1 MLSCCL
7 RAASLMSSCLSDEHR
22 HFLPNTPPQ
31 TGSHLQHRAEQEEAP
46 SRRSVA
52 ELAGRFK
59 GSAPPNNAAGN
70 ETEKPVRRRPPRSLQ
85 LPKSHGDDQ
94 ECQQPPDVT
103 SPGPGKAK
111 RNSALIEKLQ
121 ANLVLSPTALLPSP
135 KSPGLRML
143 PPSFVPPFPGSAPDA
158 TVTTSSTATPTSPVT
173 VHPLTQEERPTS
185 FEDPPTVAEGSI
197 LTSIN
202 KGRARHSIRRRPPSR
217 RHRKSSSGDEVGV
230 ANEGGDTPLTSPS
243 EPDGKTAEEEGGGG
257 EEEKKKEGA
266 GGEEDKHPEE
276 DESPKEDQ
284 VKNDVELGGEE
295 EMKEEKKKEEEE
307 EDGEKMKTEEEN
319 QEKSSGGK
327 EEEEPMS
334 VDSKE
339 EKSEETTCQ
348 SST

>member
-7 RAASLMSSCLSDEHR
+7 RAASLMSGCLSDEHR

-143 PPSFVPPFPGSAPDA
+143 PPSFVPPFPGSALDA
-158 TVTTSSTATPTSPVT
+158 TVTSSSTATPTSPVT

-230 ANEGGDTPLTSPS
+230 ANDGGDTPLTSPS

-257 EEEKKKEGA
+257 GEG
-266 GGEEDKHPEE
+266 E
-276 DESPKEDQ
+276 
-284 VKNDVELGGEE
+284 EE
-295 EMKEEKKKEEEE
+295 EMKEEKKKEEED
-307 EDGEKMKTEEEN
+307 DGEKMKTEEEN

>member
-1 MLSCCL
+1 M
-7 RAASLMSSCLSDEHR
+7 E
-22 HFLPNTPPQ
+22 
-31 TGSHLQHRAEQEEAP
+31 EEAP